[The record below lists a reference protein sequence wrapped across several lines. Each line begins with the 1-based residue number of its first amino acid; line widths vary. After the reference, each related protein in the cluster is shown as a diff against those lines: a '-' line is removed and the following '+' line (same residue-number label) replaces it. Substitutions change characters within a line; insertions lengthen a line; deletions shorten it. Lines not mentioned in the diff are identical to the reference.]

1 MPTSRIRKRVQ
12 PARAILKKRRVY
24 MREVAEEMGYGTVN
38 NVAQQLLG
46 HRPPSRNL
54 QDALVRLLGLPKSD
68 LFWPED
74 VK

>member
-1 MPTSRIRKRVQ
+1 MQ
-12 PARAILKKRRVY
+12 PARAILAKRRIY
-24 MREVAEEMGYGTVN
+24 MREVAEEMGYGTTS
-38 NVAQQLLG
+38 NVAAQLLG

-74 VK
+74 VR